1 MNMTNPDLPAT
12 SGESSPDPQ
21 PWERQAGEPLD
32 RYRWFQVYVCLP
44 RPRTFKAVTRIV
56 GLKPASKLV
65 PRAASHWRWKERAA
79 ATDDL
84 QTGFPALQAEWRQQF
99 NSEITYLSRFISL
112 AETTRALAGAQIS
125 EMDRTG
131 ARKHLNTLLQHQRGL
146 LRLAA
151 PREDGA
157 RDKDE
162 DDRQQRLESLIEE
175 RAQEIY
181 EAWLQERLRELYADS
196 DQGAPDGPGNGSSHQ
211 PSSAD
216 GPGQLKPWHQ
226 QPGEP
231 AGHFYL
237 FQIYL
242 SLMFLQSTAQV
253 ARMANFSRER
263 TLDKIARKW
272 DWQQRAAAFDAEHAA
287 EPSVRVQLRERL
299 YLDRAYSAHLQG
311 LLDTAR
317 ALETAQL
324 GKLSRTRARN
334 ALASLSRH
342 QRSLLQPAFRQQ
354 QTIEE
359 NIFEQSPP
367 PRLDPHI
374 EKLARQRAR
383 EEVDRSNELA
393 RKSGY
398 GDEPV
403 E

>member
-1 MNMTNPDLPAT
+1 MTNPDLPAT
-12 SGESSPDPQ
+12 NGESNPDPH

-32 RYRWFQVYVCLP
+32 RYRWFQVYICLP
-44 RPRTFKAVTRIV
+44 RPRTFKAVTHIV

-65 PRAASHWRWKERAA
+65 PRTARHWRWKERAA
-79 ATDDL
+79 ATDDR
-84 QTGFPALQAEWRQQF
+84 QTGFPALQADWRRQF
-99 NSEITYLSRFISL
+99 ISEIAYQSRFISL
-112 AETTRALAGAQIS
+112 AETTRALAGAQINA
-125 EMDRTG
+125 MDRAG
-131 ARKHLNTLLQHQRGL
+131 ARKHFNTLLQHQRGL

-151 PREDGA
+151 PHEDGA

-162 DDRQQRLESLIEE
+162 DDRQQRLESLVEE
-175 RAQEIY
+175 RAQEMY
-181 EAWLQERLRELYADS
+181 EALFKEILDRIFADS
-196 DQGAPDGPGNGSSHQ
+196 DKGAPDGPGNGGSHQ
-211 PSSAD
+211 PASVD
-216 GPGQLKPWHQ
+216 GPGQLKPWYQ

-253 ARMANFSRER
+253 ARMAGFNRKY

-272 DWQQRAAAFDAEHAA
+272 DWQQRAAAFDAEYAA

-299 YLDRAYSAHLQG
+299 YLDQAYTARLQG

-324 GKLSRTRARN
+324 GKLSRARARN
-334 ALASLSRH
+334 AFASLSRH

-354 QTIEE
+354 QTIDE

-383 EEVDRSNELA
+383 EKSDRFDEEA
-393 RKSGY
+393 RKSGF
-398 GDEPV
+398 GD
-403 E
+403 